1 MKFLLILI
9 SVSGLIVPNFSLSN
23 IFSKSKKLCTN
34 CKYFINPEEG
44 KRQVGKCALFPILND
59 VDDEDDINDTQYLD
73 CIRSR
78 KNHYFCGEKGR
89 YYEKSISVEV
99 PPFFSLVDPS
109 FFDQIS
115 DFDFEQYIQFL

>member
-9 SVSGLIVPNFSLSN
+9 SLSVVPIFSLSN

-34 CKYFINPEEG
+34 CKHFIKPDDP
-44 KRQVGKCALFPILND
+44 KQVGKCSLFPILND
-59 VDDEDDINDTQYLD
+59 MDSDTEEMVDKHFLD

-78 KNHYFCGEKGR
+78 KIYYMCGEKGR
-89 YYEKSISVEV
+89 YFEKVIPVEY
-99 PPFFSLVDPS
+99 PPFLSLVDPA

-115 DFDFEQYIQFL
+115 EFDFEQYIQFL

>member
-9 SVSGLIVPNFSLSN
+9 SALIVPNFSLSN

-34 CKYFINPEEG
+34 CKYFIKPEQG
-44 KRQVGKCALFPILND
+44 KREAGKCALFPILNELET
-59 VDDEDDINDTQYLD
+59 DEEMNDTHYLD

-78 KNHYFCGEKGR
+78 KDQYFCGEKGR
-89 YYEKSISVEV
+89 YYEKTIPVEF
-99 PPFFSLVDPS
+99 PPFLSLVDPA

-115 DFDFEQYIQFL
+115 EFDFEQYIQFL